1 MKVDIVYYEIP
12 ADFEMEFN
20 LNGCCPMR
28 LLKTLTYNKKEY
40 IEGLARAV
48 SRSKIVIACGPIYG
62 EDGLIKITSKAIHR
76 PTEIINNAEYGIAQ
90 DLNVEIIEGSVPLVT
105 TSGLFGGIIIES
117 GPQTI
122 IILSENRDIRKN
134 VMQNLIHAYVRDVS
148 ILEIKRNSGMS
159 ALSGSVAENSAEDNE
174 DILTEEDFENIPET
188 GEAVD
193 FSEEEQNE
201 EDPDLS
207 APSDEAL
214 ENIAKEINDLSSEIG
229 KTLYAGGESAAEG
242 GDTAYEI
249 ELSEDAIENT
259 EAPAKGDTATPQIDF
274 TIDTDESDEPSD
286 PTESSVSLDEFIFE
300 EKDEDAGFD
309 ISEEQVDS
317 EMSARFEEEEELD
330 RAYILSPDED
340 SLETRHKGLVRAIV
354 IIIGLLAAIL
364 LVLAYFLIYV
374 PYTNGIAPLDYIK
387 NFLNIKPILTFWRG

>member
-48 SRSKIVIACGPIYG
+48 SRSKIVIVCGPIYG
-62 EDGLIKITSKAIHR
+62 EDGLIKITSKATHR

-174 DILTEEDFENIPET
+174 DILTEEDFENLPEA

-214 ENIAKEINDLSSEIG
+214 ESIAKEINDLSSEIG
-229 KTLYAGGESAAEG
+229 KTLYAGGEAAAAES
-242 GDTAYEI
+242 DTAYEI

-259 EAPAKGDTATPQIDF
+259 AIPAKGDTAAPQIDF
-274 TIDTDESDEPSD
+274 TIDTDE
-286 PTESSVSLDEFIFE
+286 TESEPEFSEPTVSLDNFIFD
-300 EKDEDAGFD
+300 EKEDNTGFD

-340 SLETRHKGLVRAIV
+340 SLETKHKGLVRAIV

-387 NFLNIKPILTFWRG
+387 NFLNVKTILTFWRG

>member
-193 FSEEEQNE
+193 FSKEEQAE